1 MEALKEHFKNSKF
14 PCEMDHYLPVVFSP
28 ARDGK
33 QLTEPLPIVGQNKQ
47 PIPIGLS
54 SPKADEMDGHD
65 TLEDD
70 GNNVRG
76 WDADQNQCDVLMI
89 HMAASSNSDR
99 NGGVGV
105 NSDDDYGDDEDT
117 EK

>member
-1 MEALKEHFKNSKF
+1 
-14 PCEMDHYLPVVFSP
+14 MDHYLPVVFSP
-28 ARDGK
+28 ARDGR

-70 GNNVRG
+70 DGNNV
-76 WDADQNQCDVLMI
+76 QNQCHVLMI
-89 HMAASSNSDR
+89 HMAASSNSNSDR

-105 NSDDDYGDDEDT
+105 NSDEDYGDDEDK